1 MSGAS
6 PGFDFFQARYD
17 AGESQLVWRWIAA
30 DLDTPVSAWLKLCH
44 GKPYSFLLESVEG
57 GAVLGRYSAIGLDP
71 DLFWSCDKGKAYLY
85 RRSGGG
91 RNPPATK
98 APAAPWTPASA
109 GATALDS
116 LKATVKESKIDVIAE
131 DMPPMAASALFGYMG
146 YDMIRLVEDIP
157 DENPDELG
165 IPDGL
170 MIRPTLMVIFDN
182 VRSMVCVATPVRG
195 KTGIARAA
203 YDAAVKKIDAVI
215 ATLQDNLPASALRA
229 ETELTAP
236 LAVTSNLSR
245 EKYHG
250 IVKQAVEYIRAGDI
264 FQVVPSQR
272 FTMPFDLPPLELY
285 RSLRR
290 LNPSPFLF
298 FLNFDN
304 FALVGSSPE
313 ILVRV
318 RKGMVTIRPIAG
330 TRKRGATALE
340 DKALADELLAD
351 PKERA
356 EHLMLLDLARND
368 VGRVAEIGTV
378 NVTDQFTIEH
388 YSHVMHIV
396 SNVEGRKRG
405 DVDSLDALFAGFPA
419 GTVSGAPKIRAM
431 EIIDELEPVR
441 RGFYG
446 GCVGYLDGSGDV
458 DTCIALRTALVK
470 DGKLY
475 MQAGGG
481 VVADSDPEAEYQETI
496 NKSRAILRAAEMA
509 VEAAQAK
516 PVKAARSGGS

>member
-6 PGFDFFQARYD
+6 PGFDSFKSRYD

-44 GKPYSFLLESVEG
+44 GKAYSFLLESVEG

-71 DLFWSCDKGKAYLY
+71 DLFWRCEKGKAEI
-85 RRSGGG
+85 
-91 RNPPATK
+91 
-98 APAAPWTPASA
+98 SA
-109 GATALDS
+109 DNKSWKKQTGPALDS
-116 LKATVKESKIDVIAE
+116 LKAAVKDSHIARIEE
-131 DMPPMAASALFGYMG
+131 DMPPMAASGLFGYMG

-170 MIRPTLMVIFDN
+170 MIRPTMMVIFDN
-182 VRSMVCVATPVRG
+182 VRSMACVATPVRG
-195 KTGIARAA
+195 KTGPARAA
-203 YDAAVKKIDAVI
+203 YDAAVKKIDAAI
-215 ATLQDNLPASALRA
+215 ATLQDNLPAAALRA

-272 FTMPFDLPPLELY
+272 FTTPFDLPPLELY

-330 TRKRGATALE
+330 TRKRGATAIE
-340 DKALADELLAD
+340 DKELADELLAD

-368 VGRVAEIGTV
+368 VGRVAETGTV

-396 SNVEGRKRG
+396 SN
-405 DVDSLDALFAGFPA
+405 VDSLDALFAGFPA

-431 EIIDELEPVR
+431 EIIDELETIR

-509 VEAAQAK
+509 VEAAQEKPAK
-516 PVKAARSGGS
+516 TARARDRR

>member
-1 MSGAS
+1 MATARTE
-6 PGFDFFQARYD
+6 PDFESFQRRFED
-17 AGESQLVWRWIAA
+17 GQSQLVWQWITA
-30 DLDTPVSAWLKLCH
+30 DLDTPVSGWLKLCH
-44 GKPYSFLLESVEG
+44 SNPYSFLLESVEG

-71 DLFWSCDKGKAYLY
+71 DLFWRYAN
-85 RRSGGG
+85 G
-91 RNPPATK
+91 RAEISTDNKKWNVETSPA
-98 APAAPWTPASA
+98 
-109 GATALDS
+109 LES
-116 LKATVKESKIDVIAE
+116 LKKAVKESRIDYVAE
-131 DMPPMAASALFGYMG
+131 DMPPMAASGLFGYLG
-146 YDMIRLVEDIP
+146 YDMIRLVEAIP
-157 DENPDELG
+157 DENADELK

-182 VRSMVCVATPVRG
+182 VRSMICVATPVRG
-195 KTGIARAA
+195 GSGSAKTA
-203 YDAAVKKIDAVI
+203 YDAASAQIAAAVNK
-215 ATLQDNLPASALRA
+215 LQGNIPAGALEAETALETPLPAI
-229 ETELTAP
+229 
-236 LAVTSNLSR
+236 SNFTR
-245 EKYHG
+245 EKYHS
-250 IVKQAVEYIRAGDI
+250 IVHGAIEYIKAGDI

-272 FTMPFDLPPLELY
+272 FTAPFDLPPLALY

-298 FLNFDN
+298 YLNFDN

-318 RKGMVTIRPIAG
+318 RKGVVTIRPIAG
-330 TRKRGATALE
+330 TRPRGATAAE
-340 DKALADELLAD
+340 DKKLADELLAD

-368 VGRVAEIGTV
+368 VGRVAEIGSV
-378 NVTDQFTIEH
+378 SVTDQFTIEH

-396 SNVEGRKRG
+396 SNVEGRKRS

-431 EIIDELEPVR
+431 EIIDELETVR

-446 GCVGYLDGSGDV
+446 GCVGYLDGNGDV

-475 MQAGGG
+475 VQAGGG

-496 NKSRAILRAAEMA
+496 NKSRALLRAADMA
-509 VEAAQAK
+509 VDDAVKRAGAK
-516 PVKAARSGGS
+516 KTGTKA